1 MIRIQYMSTC
11 KYVVGVYVRLELAKR
26 YLNEQITKTF
36 NTHIAQATESLDSYS
51 QEQ

>member
-11 KYVVGVYVRLELAKR
+11 KYVGVYVRLELAKR

-36 NTHIAQATESLDSYS
+36 NTHKAQATESLDSYS